1 MTFHKIFGAQY
12 VGKMADDAA
21 QTRDSLAS
29 NFGHVLSGGGL
40 RVPLQLLP
48 FLNDQSSRLTVNLT
62 HPISRSPVIDDFNY
76 TVKIHN
82 PASAGTEVAK
92 FIICKMHDFHGRFKD
107 LGHLKAT
114 VCSTFKADVPMP
126 CEIGSIGYFEGR
138 QKQWL
143 CDDRDC
149 EVMYQKF
156 KGTSQ
161 IALWCERVV
170 AKEAQKPSGTKRPA
184 TTKRDR
190 HEEEVS
196 DIFEDLRKKHKDMET
211 PKLRLWARMIS
222 NGLHKSTDEPPN
234 VPMITGKA
242 AKQPK
247 RESVHDTVV
256 DAAKA
261 VVEAMMSSRPKDD
274 QSQAAT
280 SQASTGVSPLCL
292 ANIKMKY
299 YEQLRYLHTLFD
311 DGILNEQK
319 GTILDTLRAL

>member
-1 MTFHKIFGAQY
+1 
-12 VGKMADDAA
+12 MAEDRVRAS
-21 QTRDSLAS
+21 SLAS
-29 NFGHVLSGGGL
+29 NLGPLVATGGL
-40 RVPLQLLP
+40 TVPLQLLP
-48 FLNDQSSRLTVNLT
+48 FLNDHSNLFTENPTNPVAQSPAVDAAFT
-62 HPISRSPVIDDFNY
+62 Y
-76 TVKIHN
+76 TLKIHN
-82 PASAGTEVAK
+82 PASAGTGQEVSK
-92 FIICKMHDFHGRFKD
+92 FIIREMHDFHGRFED
-107 LGHLKAT
+107 LDHLKTT
-114 VCSTFKADVPMP
+114 VCSIFKADIPVP

-138 QKQWL
+138 QKRWL

-161 IALWCERVV
+161 ISLWCERVA
-170 AKEAQKPSGTKRPA
+170 AKETQELSGTKRPA

-190 HEEEVS
+190 HEEEVN

-222 NGLHKSTDEPPN
+222 NGLHESTDEPPN

-247 RESVHDTVV
+247 RDSMHDTVV

-261 VVEAMMSSRPKDD
+261 VAEVLTGLRQKDD
-274 QSQAAT
+274 HSKVPT
-280 SQASTGVSPLCL
+280 SQASTTGVSPLRL
-292 ANIKMKY
+292 ADIRMKH

-311 DGILNEQK
+311 DGILTEQEFLEQK
-319 GTILDTLRAL
+319 GTILDTLRCL